1 MSAVSTSP
9 RYASSGSA
17 SRPPK
22 RLLGDH
28 IASTMSD
35 RGVPAR
41 LASRIAFQLV
51 LKCEPAHLGSLATW
65 QAMGD
70 QVRAEV
76 EHLRDLGLVDRQI
89 IVALPKLAATQV
101 HALLEELR
109 DQDATIA
116 RTILNVALHAAEPA
130 GAAQRYVREFHR
142 VVGQLNTLDP
152 SIARTIANA
161 TFMARMPTRTAT
173 AHYKRFAKLFS
184 TFHDDVAFA
193 RTVARTACRSTD
205 PLGVAEK
212 VIAAYHTTRRALA
225 ARGAAPEIA
234 RSLAGIASVA
244 AEPMPT
250 ASKLLE
256 NFGSV
261 LALVKQTHPS
271 IARSIALAAC
281 RTTDPEATAR
291 QYLKNY
297 DNVLRFVRR
306 SDPDLAHVVALQTCR
321 SNDPIRWAK
330 RFLKERRH
338 RATSQ

>member
-1 MSAVSTSP
+1 M
-9 RYASSGSA
+9 RLG
-17 SRPPK
+17 RLREPK
-22 RLLGDH
+22 RLLRDH
-28 IASTMSD
+28 IASAMTD

-41 LASRIAFQLV
+41 LANRIAFQLV
-51 LKCEPAHLGSLATW
+51 LKCEPAHLGSLTTW

-76 EHLRDLGLVDRQI
+76 EDLRQLGLVDRQI

-101 HALLEELR
+101 GDLLEQLR
-109 DQDATIA
+109 VKDPTIA
-116 RTILNVALHAAEPA
+116 RTILNAAVDAAEPVA
-130 GAAQRYVREFHR
+130 AAQRYLREFHQ
-142 VVGQLNTLDP
+142 VVAQLKTLDP

-161 TFMARMPTRTAT
+161 TFMARVPTRTAT
-173 AHYKRFAKLFS
+173 VHYKRFAQLFS

-205 PLGVAEK
+205 PLGVAER
-212 VIAAYHTTRRALA
+212 VIAAYHRARHALA
-225 ARGAAPEIA
+225 ADGAAPEIA

-256 NFGSV
+256 NFGAV
-261 LALVKQTHPS
+261 LALVKETHPS

-281 RTTDPEATAR
+281 RTTDPQGTAR

-297 DNVLRFVRR
+297 DHVLRVVRR
-306 SDPDLAHVVALQTCR
+306 RDPDLAHVVALQTCR
-321 SNDPIRWAK
+321 SNDPIPWAK
-330 RFLKERRH
+330 RFLKEQRQRG
-338 RATSQ
+338 TS